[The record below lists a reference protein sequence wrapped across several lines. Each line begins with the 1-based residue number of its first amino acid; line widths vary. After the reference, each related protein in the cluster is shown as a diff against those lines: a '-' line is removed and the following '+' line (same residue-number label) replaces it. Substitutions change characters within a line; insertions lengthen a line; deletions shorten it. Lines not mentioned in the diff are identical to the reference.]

1 MEEIMMSIRPT
12 YAQLIDK
19 GIKTAEVRKSIPQCG
34 SPFRVYLYCS
44 KGRSKWLGKIEDGE
58 TVYGV
63 LYQGKTVI
71 ITMPEGGYGSRVHRG
86 TVFGEFVCDNVE
98 ILNELF
104 IDDTPI
110 SPVYHLPYN
119 GESCLTDDDL
129 KKYGNGKHLWSL
141 HIRDYQYYKEP
152 LPLAAFGL
160 KRPPQ
165 SWCYVKGKLR

>member
-71 ITMPEGGYGSRVHRG
+71 ITMPEGGYGSRVKRG

-129 KKYGNGKHLWSL
+129 KKYGNGKRLWSL
-141 HIRDYQYYKEP
+141 HIRDYQYYKEE
-152 LPLAAFGL
+152 
-160 KRPPQ
+160 
-165 SWCYVKGKLR
+165 